1 MQEDKIEGRTQ
12 VYELGYH
19 IVPTV
24 SENDLPRE
32 VSTLKTLI
40 EGNKGIIVSDE
51 SPKMR
56 GLSYTLFKVVGGIKQ
71 KCDSAYFGWIKFEG
85 DSSLIK
91 IVEEAVKT
99 NPHVLRY
106 LLVKTVKENT
116 LYGLKMAQS
125 AKMQGGLDKG
135 MERGLESRKP
145 KEEVDPNKPKMSPEE
160 MDKTIEELIK
170 E

>member
-1 MQEDKIEGRTQ
+1 MIEGRTQ

-19 IVPTV
+19 IVPSV
-24 SENDLPRE
+24 QENDLPRE
-32 VSTLKTLI
+32 VSVLKSLI
-40 EGNKGIIVSDE
+40 EENKGIVISE
-51 SPKMR
+51 EFPKMR
-56 GLSYTLFKVVGGIKQ
+56 GLAYTLFKVVGGIKQ
-71 KCDSAYFGWIKFEG
+71 RCESAYFGWIKFEA

-91 IVEEAVKT
+91 VVEEAVKK
-99 NPHVLRY
+99 NPNVLRY
-106 LLVKTVKENT
+106 LLIKTVKENT

-125 AKMQGGLDKG
+125 AKMQGGLDRGG